1 MGNRNHC
8 CKGIKEDAVVWT
20 GIWGEEKLEA
30 LEFAV
35 GSVNNLFCLTLAM
48 KYPNNTQALV
58 VAEILS
64 LGETTEMALSFW
76 QWLFSLIIA
85 K

>member
-1 MGNRNHC
+1 M
-8 CKGIKEDAVVWT
+8 
-20 GIWGEEKLEA
+20 KLEA

-58 VAEILS
+58 VAVILS
-64 LGETTEMALSFW
+64 LGETTEMALSF
-76 QWLFSLIIA
+76 
-85 K
+85 